1 MNCNCNCER
10 QHTEIRRMF
19 AERFRTMH
27 REEIAIDTKS
37 AALGIFRYSNETK
50 DQEVSSVKG
59 TTSALIQGG

>member
-1 MNCNCNCER
+1 
-10 QHTEIRRMF
+10 MF